1 MRTARGV
8 GFSQAVVWCN
18 ANKRQVPMGGP
29 AGNPEEVEAMKHVS
43 LFVPAIFVTVLGV
56 MALGQI
62 IPGDSGTYPS
72 VSIVNTPHNL
82 NNYPGVN
89 IPGNQICLPCHT
101 PHNALLSGD
110 DNVLWNHAETG
121 ETFVMYKST
130 AGQPEGP
137 SKMCLSCHDGVTA
150 IDNYGGTGGT
160 GIKITGKA
168 AFGTD
173 LSNDHP
179 IGIAYPTGL
188 PLEYKTPPFA
198 PGIGGGP
205 GVKLVSINSVNRVEC
220 TSCHNVHN
228 NGLGS
233 FLRVPIQESY
243 LCLQCH
249 IK

>member
-1 MRTARGV
+1 MKRANWLIP
-8 GFSQAVVWCN
+8 AVV
-18 ANKRQVPMGGP
+18 
-29 AGNPEEVEAMKHVS
+29 
-43 LFVPAIFVTVLGV
+43 LGVMAV

-62 IPGDSGTYPS
+62 VPGESSSYPS

-89 IPGNQICLPCHT
+89 IPGNQVCLPCHT

-130 AGQPEGP
+130 AGQPEAP
-137 SKMCLSCHDGVTA
+137 SKLCLSCHDGVTA
-150 IDNYGGTGGT
+150 IDNYGGSGGT
-160 GIKITGKA
+160 GIVITGKA

-179 IGIAYPTGL
+179 IGIEYPTAL
-188 PLEYKTPPFA
+188 PAEYKDPSTFA

-205 GVKLVSINSVNRVEC
+205 GVKLVTINGLQRVEC

-228 NGLGS
+228 NGLGN
-233 FLRVPIQESY
+233 FLRTPIQESY

>member
-1 MRTARGV
+1 MRRAIPVVSAFLMLIMGLM
-8 GFSQAVVWCN
+8 AV
-18 ANKRQVPMGGP
+18 A
-29 AGNPEEVEAMKHVS
+29 
-43 LFVPAIFVTVLGV
+43 
-56 MALGQI
+56 QI
-62 IPGDSGTYPS
+62 VPGDSASYPS

-89 IPGNQICLPCHT
+89 IPGNQVCLPCHT

-160 GIKITGKA
+160 GIVMTGSDA
-168 AFGTD
+168 LGTD

-179 IGIAYPTGL
+179 IGIQYPTAL
-188 PLEYKTPPFA
+188 PAEYRDPNTFA
-198 PGIGGGP
+198 AGIGGGP
-205 GVKLVSINSVNRVEC
+205 GVKLVSINGLQRVEC
-220 TSCHNVHN
+220 SSCHNVHN
-228 NGLGS
+228 NGLRN